1 MAEKECIEREAAIAV
16 IEEKQKELCPVGM
29 YSRHAVYGSDREKF
43 DEWQEIIDTLESIPA
58 ADVRP
63 VVLCRDCKHNMANIP
78 DIHDGININ
87 ENWNACQLTEL
98 YDSVKPDDFC
108 SHGKRKEIGI

>member
-1 MAEKECIEREAAIAV
+1 MTEYISREAAIAV

-43 DEWQEIIDTLESIPA
+43 DAWQEIIDTLEAIPA

-63 VVLCRDCKHNMANIP
+63 VVRASWLEDWETGCSECSVCP
-78 DIHDGININ
+78 DSFLWEDFNGVAD
-87 ENWNACQLTEL
+87 WN
-98 YDSVKPDDFC
+98 FC
-108 SHGKRKEIGI
+108 PSCGADMRPQPPKEG

>member
-1 MAEKECIEREAAIAV
+1 MAEYIEREAAIAV

-43 DEWQEIIDTLESIPA
+43 DAWEEIIEAIEAIPD

-63 VVLCRDCKHNMANIP
+63 VVRGKWTLNKDGSGTCSECGFVQNSCWDLDNWDNFCHHCGADMRPTSMSGAN
-78 DIHDGININ
+78 G
-87 ENWNACQLTEL
+87 E
-98 YDSVKPDDFC
+98 
-108 SHGKRKEIGI
+108 EI